1 MLKVRLGAQRSLLML
16 GVEVVAVRYSEP
28 MRMGLPGN
36 MCWWWF
42 TPHSEVW
49 VGFLDPC
56 LQGYYF

>member
-1 MLKVRLGAQRSLLML
+1 MLMV
-16 GVEVVAVRYSEP
+16 GVEVVAVWYSEP

-42 TPHSEVW
+42 TPHNEVW